1 MKIFVRLRNNRK
13 VTLVVMSANSIQN
26 VKDMIQEKEGF
37 STDQKRLKFGSKE
50 LEDDKSL
57 SDYNIKNKKTLCL
70 VWLKLTEN
78 RL

>member
-37 STDQKRLKFGSKE
+37 STDQKRLKLGSKE

-57 SDYNIKNKKTLCL
+57 SDYNIKNKKTLYL
-70 VWLKLTEN
+70 V
-78 RL
+78 

>member
-57 SDYNIKNKKTLCL
+57 SDYNIKNKKTLYL

>member
-13 VTLVVMSANSIQN
+13 VTLDVMSANSIQN
-26 VKDMIQEKEGF
+26 VKDMIQEKEGI

-57 SDYNIKNKKTLCL
+57 SDYNIKNKKTLYL
-70 VWLKLTEN
+70 V
-78 RL
+78 